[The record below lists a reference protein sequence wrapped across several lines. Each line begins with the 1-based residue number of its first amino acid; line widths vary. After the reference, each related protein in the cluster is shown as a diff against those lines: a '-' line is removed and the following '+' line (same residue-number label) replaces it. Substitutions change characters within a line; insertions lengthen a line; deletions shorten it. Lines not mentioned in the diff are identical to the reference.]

1 MSQTVVRF
9 LFNPAFAQTGGTPR
23 ALTAILFRSE
33 DKDNSLYVKKH
44 LDLSYLPG
52 LFPLSKE
59 NSEFLNAIC
68 NKDWQVEEGISMLS
82 TFAKIDTTNKLNSE
96 INGFI
101 DFCMR
106 FI

>member
-9 LFNPAFAQTGGTPR
+9 LFMPSFSQTSGTPR
-23 ALTAILFRSE
+23 ALTAILFRE
-33 DKDNSLYVKKH
+33 EGENNSLFVKKH
-44 LDLSYLPG
+44 LDLSALPG

-59 NSEFLNAIC
+59 NSNYLNTIC
-68 NKDWQVEEGISMLS
+68 NKDWPVEEGISFLT

-101 DFCMR
+101 NFCMR